1 MFSALRRKARR
12 RKMDILGEKVTGRQL
27 LKLSVDTLAAHQILQ
42 YAKHN
47 DKEERIRMVSGLAL
61 LGVGYIYGPR
71 LQEKIATMKDST
83 LSDAMQEQI
92 LYAAGGAIL
101 GGLAGRYFDKRQST
115 TQTSPTP
122 PTTSPLPQSSRR
134 QSLNA
139 PAAPPIATP
148 PMQSP
153 VPTTPYRTAI
163 PPPPP
168 LFVANSSV
176 ANDNTA
182 TVAERKLQAII
193 DDAVRDSEYQRPSGI
208 ILLGSIGWL
217 GYSLFL
223 NGKSKEDRTRHL
235 WGLGAGA
242 VGYAFGPEIIHK
254 FDRLTIAK
262 DDTAQANSIYQNGS
276 MLLGAMIGGVAGWHS
291 KDRIKQIIA
300 PNK

>member
-1 MFSALRRKARR
+1 
-12 RKMDILGEKVTGRQL
+12 MDILGEKVTGGQL

-71 LQEKIATMKDST
+71 LQEKITAMKDST
-83 LSDAMQEQI
+83 LSDAIQERV
-92 LYAAGGAIL
+92 LYMAGGAIL
-101 GGLAGRYFDKRQST
+101 GGLAGRYFDKRQSA
-115 TQTSPTP
+115 TQTAQTPTASPAALP
-122 PTTSPLPQSSRR
+122 LSQSPRR
-134 QSLNA
+134 QSANE
-139 PAAPPIATP
+139 PANPPIP
-148 PMQSP
+148 PP
-153 VPTTPYRTAI
+153 TPTTTYRTMM

-168 LFVANSSV
+168 PMVAN
-176 ANDNTA
+176 NTVRNSNST

-254 FDRLTIAK
+254 FDRLTLAK
-262 DDTAQANSIYQNGS
+262 DDTTQANSIYQNGS
-276 MLLGAMIGGVAGWHS
+276 MLLGAMVGGVAGWHS
-291 KDRIKQIIA
+291 KDRIKQMIGIGA
-300 PNK
+300 EKQ